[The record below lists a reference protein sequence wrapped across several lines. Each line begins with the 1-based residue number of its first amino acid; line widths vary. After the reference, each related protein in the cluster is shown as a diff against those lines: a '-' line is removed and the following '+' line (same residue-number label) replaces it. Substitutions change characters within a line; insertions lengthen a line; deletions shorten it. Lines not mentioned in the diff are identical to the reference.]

1 MRLVLL
7 SAGFA
12 GIDRE
17 LQSLEGELKEETKK
31 AQREAVKSLREYL
44 RGNAE
49 RLNDAERLAA
59 RRAIGSGL
67 IEGACKNLVGRRMKQ
82 TGACWRM
89 ERANR
94 MTLVCSLL
102 YANQW
107 NDAWKNTN

>member
-17 LQSLEGELKEETKK
+17 LQSLEGGLKEETKK

-44 RGNAE
+44 RGNAG

-59 RRAIGSGL
+59 GRAICTSPHFGQRPSQV
-67 IEGACKNLVGRRMKQ
+67 IKRTTRGR
-82 TGACWRM
+82 TGGISSM
-89 ERANR
+89 N
-94 MTLVCSLL
+94 CS
-102 YANQW
+102 
-107 NDAWKNTN
+107 TG